1 MKKQTI
7 STVFYAAYFCTAVM
21 FSASIN
27 TVQAA
32 ESNAVATAIS
42 KSEATVK
49 NLSIINP
56 TENYS
61 VKVGDQLTR
70 TITFTVDA
78 PYTLTKNTLPKKMS
92 EFEGIELINVII
104 DEEVNKQ
111 TKNYKVVFV
120 YQVFI
125 NPGVPSVMQLPKLEI
140 TLTGSE
146 SSPVVSVPSWSFWF
160 APLVVGNNDNAM
172 KAMQS
177 DIRPPLLDADT
188 HQNRFI
194 GLLALAGL
202 SLLALLY
209 MNADGRWLP
218 FMGGAFAQAHRQL
231 KKLAKGAQ
239 PKTQKEEKQA
249 LVYVHQAF
257 NSHYGANIFARD
269 IDHFITIRP
278 TFAKMKA
285 EITEF
290 FDYSNK
296 SLYATEAKDSAQ
308 IIQNLVH
315 LSKALR
321 DCERGV

>member
-7 STVFYAAYFCTAVM
+7 STVIYAVYLSAALIL
-21 FSASIN
+21 SASIN
-27 TVQAA
+27 VAQAA
-32 ESNAVATAIS
+32 VASKNETAI
-42 KSEATVK
+42 K
-49 NLSIINP
+49 NLSITNP
-56 TENYS
+56 TDNYS

-70 TITFTVDA
+70 TISFSVATSH
-78 PYTLTKNTLPKKMS
+78 TLTKSALPKKMS
-92 EFEGIELINVII
+92 EFKGIELVDVTM
-104 DEEVNKQ
+104 DEVVNDQ
-111 TKNYKVVFV
+111 TKNYKLTFV
-120 YQVFI
+120 YQVFV
-125 NPGVPSVMQLPKLEI
+125 NPGVPSAMQLPKLAI
-140 TLTGSE
+140 ALTGGE
-146 SSPVVSVPSWSFWF
+146 TSPVVSVPSWSFWF
-160 APLVVGNNDNAM
+160 APLVVGNNNNAM

-239 PKTQKEEKQA
+239 TKTQKEEKQA

-285 EITEF
+285 EITDF

-296 SLYATEAKDSAQ
+296 SLYATEPKDSAQ

>member
-1 MKKQTI
+1 MKKQTMSMAI
-7 STVFYAAYFCTAVM
+7 CAVYLSVALM
-21 FSASIN
+21 LSASIS

-32 ESNAVATAIS
+32 ENNTVASVAS
-42 KSEATVK
+42 KSQAAVK
-49 NLSIINP
+49 NLSITNP
-56 TENYS
+56 TENYN

-70 TITFTVDA
+70 TINFTVVA
-78 PYTLTKNTLPKKMS
+78 PYTLTKNALPKKNS
-92 EFEGIELINVII
+92 EFEGIELIDVTI
-104 DEEVNKQ
+104 DEEDNAQ
-111 TKNYKVVFV
+111 TKNYKLTFV
-120 YQVFI
+120 YQVFV
-125 NPGVPSVMQLPKLEI
+125 NPGVPSAMQLPKLVI
-140 TLTGSE
+140 ALTGGE
-146 SSPVVSVPSWSFWF
+146 ASPVVSVPSWSFWF

-172 KAMQS
+172 KIMQT
-177 DIRPPLLDADT
+177 DIRPPLLDAGT
-188 HQNRFI
+188 HKNRLI
-194 GLLALAGL
+194 GLLALAGF

-231 KKLAKGAQ
+231 KKLAKSAQ
-239 PKTQKEEKQA
+239 AKTQKEEKQA
-249 LVYVHQAF
+249 LVYIHQAF

-269 IDHFITIRP
+269 IEHFITIRP

-296 SLYATEAKDSAQ
+296 SLYATEARDSAQ
-308 IIQNLVH
+308 IIRNLVH